1 MYTEQSE
8 HKLHHQANHQGYLP
22 ISNQKIDVKGSQIE
36 QKFLEQNKDI
46 RTQVKAAI
54 PRYMQIIIHEDYL
67 RSCMKQSQV
76 LIENQF
82 NTYETIINQQMQDL
96 KNNVKV
102 YQDQIF
108 TVSQDFIGKNA
119 FIRDKLDYINV
130 LENDLTQI
138 LQDFKNTQ
146 EEIQDLEEY
155 SLSQQEICFESL
167 REGLDSGYVP
177 DSILY
182 EFQDFL
188 RGEQEI
194 QSTIQT
200 QNSQFTQRQNE
211 LKDLK
216 NNTQNNQQVIKTSP
230 RQGLSQSNQKE
241 PKQFKIIADRTQ
253 HQDFM
258 GQDSV
263 VSSQQNLQLFTIGN
277 KIQNYQ
283 DDIDSEFANNSIK
296 KSLPFR
302 ITDFTQQQNRP
313 TTNFNP
319 LTSFVALNKQNIPK
333 IQKQQN
339 QYYDISP
346 FDQVVTPIKR
356 RDQISQEKTK
366 GLHALQTSENIRDS
380 VEVQKAQTDKN
391 QKLKHLFHENQL
403 SPRALFHHKN
413 ELSQQQKFHQL
424 GDDKAI
430 QIQKYLDNLIGQGE
444 TLFLRETLSLD
455 IYLGIMSFQKT
466 LQMQSK

>member
-1 MYTEQSE
+1 MYSEQSE
-8 HKLHHQANHQGYLP
+8 HQLHHQANHQGYLP
-22 ISNQKIDVKGSQIE
+22 TSNQKIDVKGPQIE
-36 QKFLEQNKDI
+36 QEFLEQNKDI
-46 RTQVKAAI
+46 RTQVKSAI

-108 TVSQDFIGKNA
+108 TVSQDFI
-119 FIRDKLDYINV
+119 
-130 LENDLTQI
+130 ENDLTQI

-146 EEIQDLEEY
+146 EEIQDLEQY

-211 LKDLK
+211 LENLK
-216 NNTQNNQQVIKTSP
+216 NNNQNNQQVIKTSP

-319 LTSFVALNKQNIPK
+319 LTSFVALNKQHIAK

-339 QYYDISP
+339 QYDDFGP

-366 GLHALQTSENIRDS
+366 KGLNVLQTSENIRDS

-424 GDDKAI
+424 GDDKAS
-430 QIQKYLDNLIGQGE
+430 QIQRYLDNLINQGE

-455 IYLGIMSFQKT
+455 IYLGIMSFQKI